1 MGVVLRP
8 NGKRVRK
15 NDMDEEAVF
24 AAIDELSSVNLMIM
38 AAAMTVDGR
47 IGLIADAAVDR
58 IMERFTLEEIRSAF
72 MRSSES
78 DSGYEESLLRSIVQF
93 EVGRIPACI
102 LEGRKIEGVRNRDYS
117 PTRLGQMVAQ
127 AGERE
132 VRRRLSAPKSEV
144 SQRLDLYGLGT
155 TREVRLVPTLGKA
168 RLRKGCYVIAR
179 TMADEDLILW
189 SGQAGGRVLTWR
201 NVTNRIGSSALS
213 DFTKAMGACL
223 VEFPDGV
230 HTASYADEPLEH
242 LQFPMFLWV
251 AGSDLVRDDP
261 GTGVTQFTRITET
274 WSGNERITIVRDGEG
289 PEVILDEL
297 ERRPR

>member
-8 NGKRVRK
+8 SGQRVK
-15 NDMDEEAVF
+15 KSDLDEEAIRS
-24 AAIDELSSVNLMIM
+24 AIDELSSVNLMIM

-72 MRSSES
+72 ILHREGE
-78 DSGYEESLLRSIVQF
+78 SGYEEHLLRSIVQF
-93 EVGRIPACI
+93 EVGKIPACL
-102 LEGRKIEGVRNRDYS
+102 LEGRKLEGVRNRNYS
-117 PTRLGQMVAQ
+117 PTRLGQVVAQ

-132 VRRRLSAPKSEV
+132 VRRRLSSPKSDV
-144 SQRLDLYGLGT
+144 NQRLDLYGRGT
-155 TREVRLVPTLGKA
+155 TKEVRLVPILGKA
-168 RLRKGCYVIAR
+168 RLRKGCYVNVK

-189 SGQAGGRVLTWR
+189 SGQAGGRVVTWR
-201 NVTNRIGSSALS
+201 KDASRIGSSTLS
-213 DFTKAMGACL
+213 DFTKAMGVCL

-261 GTGVTQFTRITET
+261 DTEVTQFTRITET
-274 WSGNERITIVRDGEG
+274 WSGNERITIVRDGDE
-289 PEVILDEL
+289 PEVILDEI
-297 ERRPR
+297 EGRPW